1 MLTSILCCLVSSEH
15 PLRFQ
20 EELQGKEVE
29 EGDTVLLCC
38 ELSKPGV
45 PVEWRKGRVLL
56 RPGGKYEM
64 RQDGCEVQLR
74 IHDVSPQDKGD
85 YTCSAGDV
93 QTTAIVKVKGMTN
106 AVTHNR
112 HFLYASVKCFADHF
126 PGEILQRFLVNSGMY
141 DSQADSHIQG
151 KWFLVH
157 KTTLHCHTMFVFP
170 LVR

>member
-56 RPGGKYEM
+56 RPGGKYKM
-64 RQDGCEVQLR
+64 RQDGCELQLR

-85 YTCSAGDV
+85 YICSAGDQ
-93 QTTAIVKVKGMTN
+93 QTTASLTVKG
-106 AVTHNR
+106 
-112 HFLYASVKCFADHF
+112 
-126 PGEILQRFLVNSGMY
+126 
-141 DSQADSHIQG
+141 
-151 KWFLVH
+151 
-157 KTTLHCHTMFVFP
+157 KTVLHE
-170 LVR
+170 